1 MTEQHGREIGLSAN
15 ENGAGGPAP
24 KDERRAVARL
34 IERGLSRPMQP
45 TDYDTSW
52 ALRLSNADGTPAYP
66 YLLGLLLDRQREDGS
81 WGAQAYHA
89 HDRLLTTLAVVI
101 AMSGLADPRAEKSR
115 AAGVLYLRRHAG
127 DLDLEADRTIGFE
140 LIFPALLEEA
150 ADLGL
155 DLPFADLAH
164 LEPERTAKLD
174 LLPKNGGIFSSHTT
188 ALFSLEAFR
197 PNLDVEEAA
206 ALLLDNGSMAN
217 SPSATACLL
226 GQIPDWRAR
235 LPRSAAYL
243 DGLLA
248 PPATGLPAAHPCDV
262 FVRAWTLY
270 YMQHG
275 GLFEANRDLLEPYLE
290 HLWGS
295 VWPKGVGFAS
305 GSGFVDSDD
314 TAMTLLVLNR
324 AGYEVDGSL
333 LLDFEEDRW
342 FSVHKHESNPSVS
355 ANLHILEALEVIPE
369 EHRGRVREKILAHL
383 FAIRRGGA
391 YWRDKWHASVYYPT
405 TRALAILSEY
415 ERSRLGPTVEW
426 LLANQRPDGSWGE
439 HLPTVEETSLVL
451 LSLLQYHRTAGPL
464 PEEPMRRAAAY
475 LLAGD
480 GSTDR
485 GFPELWIGK
494 SLYAPVFVIEVVR
507 LAALALYRSTLG
519 DVR

>member
-1 MTEQHGREIGLSAN
+1 MTEQYRRELGLSPN
-15 ENGAGGPAP
+15 DNGDRGVVPE
-24 KDERRAVARL
+24 DERRAVARL
-34 IERGLSRPMQP
+34 IERGLSRPLQA

-52 ALRLSNADGTPAYP
+52 ALRLSNANGTPAYP
-66 YLLGLLLDRQREDGS
+66 RLLGPLLDRQREDGS
-81 WGAQAYHA
+81 WGGQIHHG

-101 AMSGLADPRAEKSR
+101 AISGLADPRAEESR
-115 AAGVLYLRRHAG
+115 DAGVLYLRRHSE
-127 DLDLEADRTIGFE
+127 DLDPETDRTIGFE

-150 ADLGL
+150 AEIGL
-155 DLPFADLAH
+155 DLPLAAPRH
-164 LEPERTAKLD
+164 LEREREAKLN
-174 LLPKNGGIFSSHTT
+174 LLPKDGILTSHTT

-206 ALLLDNGSMAN
+206 GLLLDNGSMAN

-226 GQIPDWRAR
+226 GQIPDWRDR

-243 DGLLA
+243 DALLA
-248 PPATGLPAAHPCDV
+248 PPASGLPAAHPCDV

-305 GSGFVDSDD
+305 TSGFVDSDD
-314 TAMTLLVLNR
+314 TAMTMLVLHR

-333 LLDFEEDRW
+333 LLAFEEDRW

-355 ANLHILEALEVIPE
+355 ANLHILEASPVIPE
-369 EHRGRVREKILAHL
+369 KDRGRVREKILAHL

-405 TRALAILSEY
+405 TRALAILSRY
-415 ERSRLGPTVEW
+415 ERSRLEPTVEW
-426 LLANQRPDGSWGE
+426 LLANQRSDGSWGE
-439 HLPTVEETSLVL
+439 HMPTTEETSLVL
-451 LSLLQYHRTAGPL
+451 LSLLQYHRTARPV
-464 PEEPMRRAAAY
+464 PKEPMRRAAAY
-475 LLAGD
+475 LLAAD
-480 GSTDR
+480 GPTDR

-494 SLYAPVFVIEVVR
+494 SLYAPIFVIEAVR
-507 LAALALYRSTLG
+507 LSALTLYKDTFG
-519 DVR
+519 EA